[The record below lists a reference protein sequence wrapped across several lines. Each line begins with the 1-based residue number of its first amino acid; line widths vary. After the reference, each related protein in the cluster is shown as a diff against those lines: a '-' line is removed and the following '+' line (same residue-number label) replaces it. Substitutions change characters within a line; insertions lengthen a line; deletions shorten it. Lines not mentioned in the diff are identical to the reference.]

1 MVSHYTGAT
10 DNAIYPV
17 LFLDYV
23 LQAFWSHSNSGD
35 DDDPGDMHPVWRM
48 MLLSTVSI
56 GLAYVNWLGLPLVGK
71 MSVSICMVAMSPFII
86 LTLVGSFKVDP
97 SRWFQMPDQNRT
109 AVESMFDDDHIEHGL
124 IPFPGAT
131 MGGVLWRPLL
141 NNLFWNLNSFDA
153 AGSFAADVENPG
165 QVLPRAMMWSVF
177 LVVSGYFIPLL
188 VALGASDA
196 RQEEWVDGYLA
207 KACSDIVGP
216 WLGAWTV
223 FAAGISNIALFQA
236 ELSADAFQLMGM
248 ADRGYLP
255 KVLGTRSRHG
265 TPTYGIM
272 IGTAIIVSM
281 GVSDLEGLIEM
292 LNFNYAISLL
302 MEYCAFIKLRISRP
316 DLHRPW
322 RVPLNTFGCIVCLIP
337 TFFFTFLVLA
347 LATPATYLF
356 CFFTNIVGV
365 GIYVFRQPNV
375 RSLTKELC
383 QSVCSRKSYENVGTD
398 LSLASTT
405 GTTGTPCVADD
416 AISVSSLPTIS

>member
-1 MVSHYTGAT
+1 
-10 DNAIYPV
+10 V

-23 LQAFWSHSNSGD
+23 LQAFWSSAKDENQGD
-35 DDDPGDMHPVWRM
+35 LHPVLRM
-48 MLLSTVSI
+48 ILLSCTSI

-71 MSVSICMVAMSPFII
+71 MSVSICFVAMSPFMI
-86 LTLVGSFKVDP
+86 LTLVGSFKVDA
-97 SRWFQMPDQNRT
+97 SKWFQMPDQNLT
-109 AVESMFDDDHIEHGL
+109 AVEEMYDDDHVEHGL
-124 IPFPGAT
+124 FPIPGAT
-131 MGGVLWRPLL
+131 MGGVLWRPFL

-165 QVLPRAMMWSVF
+165 QVLPRAMMWGVF
-177 LVVSGYFIPLL
+177 LVVVGYFVPLL

-196 RQEEWVDGYLA
+196 RQEDWVDGYLA

-272 IGTAIIVSM
+272 IGTAIIVVM

-292 LNFNYAISLL
+292 LNFNYAIALL
-302 MEYCAFIKLRISRP
+302 LEYSAFIKLRIARP

-322 RVPLNTFGCIVCLIP
+322 RVPLNTFGCVVFLIP
-337 TFFFTFLVLA
+337 TFFFIFVVLA
-347 LATPATYLF
+347 LATSATYLF
-356 CFFTNIVGV
+356 CIGTNILGV
-365 GIYVFRQPNV
+365 GMYMARQA
-375 RSLTKELC
+375 RSQTLAKELC
-383 QSVCSRKSYENVGTD
+383 QTLCAKKAYDRVGTD
-398 LSLASTT
+398 SSLDSTF
-405 GTTGTPCVADD
+405 GTTISLPRMPDD
-416 AISVSSLPTIS
+416 SDSLPTIS